1 MIHRT
6 CPARPRGARL
16 AVALGAA
23 LVLGLPFAGAEA
35 ADTAPVTAAQPAAPA
50 GARPAAPA
58 AAQTATSSDQAT
70 TEPPIKVNPLIA
82 EKLPNV
88 PGNTL
93 TAVQVV
99 VEPGASMPS
108 HHHAGFVYAYVLSGK
123 IRSQIGGGKARTYK
137 TGQSWTEPPGSKHTL
152 FENASK
158 KKRAKV
164 LAVFVAPDGAQLTTM
179 DR

>member
-1 MIHRT
+1 MIHRI
-6 CPARPRGARL
+6 CRPAQLRGAGL
-16 AVALGAA
+16 AVALGVVLA
-23 LVLGLPFAGAEA
+23 LGLPFAGAEA

-50 GARPAAPA
+50 GTQPAATD
-58 AAQTATSSDQAT
+58 QTTA
-70 TEPPIKVNPLIA
+70 EPPIKVNPLVS

-99 VEPGASMPS
+99 VEPGASMPA

-123 IRSQIGGGKARTYK
+123 IRSQLGDGKARTYK
-137 TGQSWTEPPGSKHTL
+137 TGQSWTEPPGSKHAM

-179 DR
+179 DK

>member
-1 MIHRT
+1 MTEHMRGR
-6 CPARPRGARL
+6 ARSRAARMGAL
-16 AVALGAA
+16 GATVALGIA
-23 LVLGLPFAGAEA
+23 LGLPLASAQA
-35 ADTAPVTAAQPAAPA
+35 ADTTT
-50 GARPAAPA
+50 AAPA
-58 AAQTATSSDQAT
+58 AAPAATQPAASAATQAT
-70 TEPPIKVNPLIA
+70 APEPPIKVNPLVS
-82 EKLPNV
+82 EKLANL

-123 IRSQIGGGKARTYK
+123 IRSQLGAGKARTYK
-137 TGQSWTEPPGSKHTL
+137 TGQSWTEPPGSKHAV

-158 KKRAKV
+158 KKRAKI

-179 DR
+179 DK

>member
-1 MIHRT
+1 MIHPVCR
-6 CPARPRGARL
+6 PARLRGTGIGAIL
-16 AVALGAA
+16 SAA
-23 LVLGLPFAGAEA
+23 LALALPLGLPIPGAQA
-35 ADTAPVTAAQPAAPA
+35 AETTTA
-50 GARPAAPA
+50 PAAPA
-58 AAQTATSSDQAT
+58 AAQPAAPMASQPAATDQTTA
-70 TEPPIKVNPLIA
+70 EPPIKVNPLVS

-99 VEPGASMPS
+99 VEPGASMPA

-123 IRSQIGGGKARTYK
+123 IRSQLGDGKARTYK
-137 TGQSWTEPPGSKHTL
+137 TGQSWTEPPGSKHAM

-179 DR
+179 DK